1 MRNRIVRLSVVLV
14 LVAVAAA
21 AAVVVHR
28 DAETNARPQ
37 PAERIDSQIDRL
49 LALVLELRSAEATY
63 VAPGQDSSAALRR
76 FPQLLTELTTVTG
89 DIGASLVGS
98 AGGAELQAFADGA
111 SALAQADAA
120 AREHLLLGDERSA
133 SHVIFAEGAAAAD
146 TMTASLVRLRAA
158 ARATD
163 ATAADQGLGRTV
175 IIAGTVGAVW
185 LLGLLLLALVP
196 PGRASV
202 RDAAMTAGGGSARA
216 PASDANSGGVDS
228 PAAAWGGT
236 DASAG
241 DASIGALRA
250 VDWNAVA
257 DLCTEIGRVDTA
269 GALTGLLTRA
279 VTLLNA
285 DGIIVWMESAGRL
298 YAVAAAGYPPE
309 TLARLSPIARQDDH
323 AVAAAWRDASVE
335 TVDAS
340 SERDGALA
348 VPLFNAQGCVGVL
361 AVEVRDGRE
370 QELTTRAVARMLAAQ
385 LSTVVGGASAESQ
398 ALTGT

>member
-1 MRNRIVRLSVVLV
+1 
-14 LVAVAAA
+14 
-21 AAVVVHR
+21 
-28 DAETNARPQ
+28 
-37 PAERIDSQIDRL
+37 
-49 LALVLELRSAEATY
+49 
-63 VAPGQDSSAALRR
+63 
-76 FPQLLTELTTVTG
+76 VTG
-89 DIGASLVGS
+89 ETGALLGAS
-98 AGGAELQAFADGA
+98 AGGAELQTFADAA
-111 SALAQADAA
+111 SALAHADAA

-133 SHVIFAEGAAAAD
+133 SHVIFGEGTAAAG

-163 ATAADQGLGRTV
+163 ATAAGQGLGRTL
-175 IIAGTVGAVW
+175 IIAGAVGAVW

-196 PGRASV
+196 LGRGSAP
-202 RDAAMTAGGGSARA
+202 DDAMTASGAAHALVNDMDSSAADAAVSDMWLSDAGSDAGRDGGSLDGARLHG
-216 PASDANSGGVDS
+216 ASLDYQR
-228 PAAAWGGT
+228 P
-236 DASAG
+236 
-241 DASIGALRA
+241 I
-250 VDWNAVA
+250 DWNAVA
-257 DLCTEIGRVDTA
+257 DLCTELGRVETA
-269 GALTGLLTRA
+269 GAVTGLLTRA
-279 VTLLNA
+279 VTLLDA

-309 TLARLSPIARQDDH
+309 TLARLLPIARQDDH